1 MLKKLIKYV
10 DYDGR
15 ERSENFY
22 FYMSK
27 AELMEMELGSVGG
40 MQNLIQLIIE
50 KQDIPKIM
58 DAFKTIILK
67 AYGEKSPDGRRFI
80 KSKELSE
87 AFSQTEAYSNLY
99 MELITDADAAAVF
112 INGIVPQDVALAAEE
127 RRKKAEGED
136 ASLSE
141 KPVNDKVVKMPET
154 KKNEDKPAPAAD
166 DQAHLLG

>member
-27 AELMEMELGSVGG
+27 AELMEMELGTVGG
-40 MQNLIQLIIE
+40 MQNLIQLIID

-58 DAFKTIILK
+58 EAFKTIILK
-67 AYGEKSPDGRRFI
+67 AYGEKSADGRRFI
-80 KSKELSE
+80 KSKDLSE

-99 MELITDADAAAVF
+99 MELITNADAAAAF
-112 INGIVPQDVALAAEE
+112 INGIVPEDVAMAAAESRKE
-127 RRKKAEGED
+127 REAAEVEKAE
-136 ASLSE
+136 E
-141 KPVNDKVVKMPET
+141 KSVEKVENTEEGGV
-154 KKNEDKPAPAAD
+154 
-166 DQAHLLG
+166 HLLNN

>member
-1 MLKKLIKYV
+1 MLKKLIKYT

-15 ERSENFY
+15 ERAENFY

-27 AELMEMELGSVGG
+27 AELMEMELGTVGG
-40 MQNLIQLIIE
+40 MQNLIQLIID

-112 INGIVPQDVALAAEE
+112 INGIVPEDVAMAAEA
-127 RRKKAEGED
+127 RRKQE
-136 ASLSE
+136 
-141 KPVNDKVVKMPET
+141 ET
-154 KKNEDKPAPAAD
+154 KEAPAVVEMKDSAAKESKVEENTD
-166 DQAHLLG
+166 TPVRLLDNK

>member
-1 MLKKLIKYV
+1 MLKKLIKYT

-22 FYMSK
+22 FYLNK
-27 AELMEMELGSVGG
+27 AELMDMELGVDGG
-40 MQNLIQLIIE
+40 MQQMIQLIID

-58 DAFKTIILK
+58 NAFKTIILK

-99 MELITDADAAAVF
+99 MELVTDANAAAAF
-112 INGIVPQDVALAAEE
+112 INSIVPEDVANAAE
-127 RRKKAEGED
+127 RRKKAEEGNVSEIKPAD
-136 ASLSE
+136 AS
-141 KPVNDKVVKMPET
+141 VAPE
-154 KKNEDKPAPAAD
+154 EDGN
-166 DQAHLLG
+166 AHLL

>member
-27 AELMEMELGSVGG
+27 AELMEMELGTVGG
-40 MQNLIQLIIE
+40 MQNLIQLIID

-58 DAFKTIILK
+58 EAFKTIILK
-67 AYGEKSPDGRRFI
+67 AYGEKSQDGRRFI

-99 MELITDADAAAVF
+99 MELITNADAAAAF
-112 INGIVPQDVALAAEE
+112 INGIVPEDVAMAAAESRKE
-127 RRKKAEGED
+127 REAAE
-136 ASLSE
+136 SE
-141 KPVNDKVVKMPET
+141 AEEKSVEKVGNTEESGVR
-154 KKNEDKPAPAAD
+154 
-166 DQAHLLG
+166 LLNN

>member
-27 AELMEMELGSVGG
+27 AELMEMELGTVGG
-40 MQNLIQLIIE
+40 MQNLIQLIID

-58 DAFKTIILK
+58 EAFKTIILK
-67 AYGEKSPDGRRFI
+67 AYGEKSADGRRFI
-80 KSKELSE
+80 KSAELSE

-99 MELITDADAAAVF
+99 MELITNADAAAAF
-112 INGIVPQDVALAAEE
+112 INGIVPEDVAMAAAE
-127 RRKKAEGED
+127 RRKEAEKTE
-136 ASLSE
+136 E
-141 KPVNDKVVKMPET
+141 EPEVET
-154 KKNEDKPAPAAD
+154 KEDKKSEED
-166 DQAHLLG
+166 DGTVHLLK

>member
-22 FYMSK
+22 FYLNK
-27 AELMEMELGSVGG
+27 AELMEMELGVDGG
-40 MQNLIQLIIE
+40 MQQMIQLIID

-58 DAFKTIILK
+58 EAFKRIILK

-99 MELITDADAAAVF
+99 MELVTDAQAAAAF
-112 INGIVPQDVALAAEE
+112 INSIVPEEVAQAAVE
-127 RRKKAEGED
+127 RRKQEETSAVENE
-136 ASLSE
+136 
-141 KPVNDKVVKMPET
+141 NKVVELPNSEPVE
-154 KKNEDKPAPAAD
+154 NGD
-166 DQAHLLG
+166 AHMLK

>member
-22 FYMSK
+22 FYLNK
-27 AELMEMELGSVGG
+27 AELMEMELGVDGG
-40 MQNLIQLIIE
+40 MQQMIQLIID

-58 DAFKTIILK
+58 NAFKTIILK

-80 KSKELSE
+80 KSEALST

-99 MELITDADAAAVF
+99 MELVTDAKAAAAF
-112 INGIVPQDVALAAEE
+112 INGIVPEEVAQAVNE
-127 RRKKAEGED
+127 RRKQDEAQDEAQEENKD
-136 ASLSE
+136 A
-141 KPVNDKVVKMPET
+141 KVVPISGEA
-154 KKNEDKPAPAAD
+154 EDGN
-166 DQAHLLG
+166 AHLL

>member
-22 FYMSK
+22 FYLNK
-27 AELMEMELGSVGG
+27 AELMEMELGVDGG
-40 MQNLIQLIIE
+40 MQQMIQLLID

-58 DAFKTIILK
+58 DAFKKIILK

-99 MELITDADAAAVF
+99 MELMTDANAAAAF
-112 INGIVPQDVALAAEE
+112 INGIVPDEVAKAATERQKAEE
-127 RRKKAEGED
+127 KT
-136 ASLSE
+136 
-141 KPVNDKVVKMPET
+141 ET
-154 KKNEDKPAPAAD
+154 KVENNVVEMKAPVVPEEDGN
-166 DQAHLLG
+166 AHLL

>member
-27 AELMEMELGSVGG
+27 AELMEMELGTVGG
-40 MQNLIQLIIE
+40 MQNLIQLIID

-58 DAFKTIILK
+58 EAFKTIILK
-67 AYGEKSPDGRRFI
+67 AYGEKSADGRRFI
-80 KSKELSE
+80 KSAELSE

-99 MELITDADAAAVF
+99 MELITNADAAAAL
-112 INGIVPQDVALAAEE
+112 INGIVPEDVAMAAAE
-127 RRKKAEGED
+127 RRKEAEKTE
-136 ASLSE
+136 E
-141 KPVNDKVVKMPET
+141 EPEVET
-154 KKNEDKPAPAAD
+154 KEDKKSEED
-166 DQAHLLG
+166 DGTVHLLK

>member
-1 MLKKLIKYV
+1 MLKKLIKYT

-15 ERSENFY
+15 ERQENFY

-27 AELMEMELGSVGG
+27 AELMEMELGTVGG
-40 MQNLIQLIIE
+40 MQNLIQLIID

-58 DAFKTIILK
+58 EAFKTIILK

-99 MELITDADAAAVF
+99 MELITDADAAAMF
-112 INGIVPQDVALAAEE
+112 INGIVPEDVALAAEQK
-127 RRKKAEGED
+127 RKD
-136 ASLSE
+136 
-141 KPVNDKVVKMPET
+141 ET
-154 KKNEDKPAPAAD
+154 KKAGTVTELPRNKETTKEEDKADD
-166 DQAHLLG
+166 DQAHLLN